1 MVIMSQG
8 RGRMEVP
15 YSSYLGSD
23 GSGSGLLPKEIHHV
37 GGELVAGL
45 VVLLQLLVV
54 DRPEHRGQEIKKKK
68 IKI

>member
-1 MVIMSQG
+1 MYDLNHALNFLG
-8 RGRMEVP
+8 R
-15 YSSYLGSD
+15 D
-23 GSGSGLLPKEIHHV
+23 GSGSGLLPEQVHHV

-68 IKI
+68 SKYRYR